1 MAKVPLTPEQGFE
14 IGSAP
19 QFSATTVQP
28 VQDTVTDDLVNF
40 SKAQNAVSAIAFKL
54 QDEYND
60 AESKKLYNEFYSELE
75 TTTSNYLNTQ
85 GFDAVKVVDKE
96 NNETAYDQ
104 TNKSITDL
112 LASYSDRASN
122 GEIKYMFENMASV
135 SVTSAQSKMTKHSIK
150 QQRLAHEAEVTASIT
165 NKKTAAMNSYETWQD
180 PTGDFVLNYTAG
192 LELLKE
198 QAVLKG
204 WNIDPD
210 AVDPSGNK
218 IPVSSQFI
226 QSVNEY
232 NMEILKDLIKQLDAD
247 GKHDQIKAVLEK
259 FKPIMKEEDLA
270 NISISVKEKYDEYNG
285 GEIVNTLLTNN
296 GNQNSGNY
304 LDQAKKVF
312 SLSSNSNSSNDI
324 GGSVKDGFNTN
335 DELLD
340 TANNERNENIELL
353 EQIKNTSKFYD
364 PETTTRLIP
373 EHQTTHLFAIQRL
386 GVKKADSLYTKAKS
400 QIDIDTKKYKED
412 PIYAKKINRQIIDNY
427 NKLITEE
434 SNKIYGRFGEGEY
447 AITIANDLEV
457 IKKGINYD
465 SSVTENIDPITN
477 LRPLNVLKE
486 ELKSTITNPKQ
497 LKYAL
502 EDLEIKYNKIK
513 NEREGAYN
521 QVLNNAKEIAFA
533 EPGGWKNLKANGI
546 DIDNF
551 TKQDQE
557 ILKNG
562 QPKESDLD
570 TVIMLEK
577 NPIEIATNLNAYSDK
592 LDNGQY
598 TELKRYAVSLR
609 TESSIGSATAD
620 ATMFDDTL
628 ITYGFDTIFTKKK
641 GKGTENNT
649 GETDL
654 DKKKDYIQLKAE
666 WKERIN
672 QFISDNNGAKP
683 TNAEKQNMLNEIL
696 NDKVYVKT
704 PWFKQHI
711 QIPAEALDDDQFKDA
726 FVFVGSEKVFTYNIP
741 KDVREYF
748 ISGYVAA
755 GMSYTEQMIANE
767 WILHGKKK
775 SKSEIIKYVEENNL

>member
-1 MAKVPLTPEQGFE
+1 MAKVPLTPQQGYE

-104 TNKSITDL
+104 TNKSITNL
-112 LASYSDRASN
+112 LASYADRASN

-165 NKKTAAMNSYETWQD
+165 NKKTAAMQNYETWQD

-296 GNQNSGNY
+296 GNQNNGNY

-353 EQIKNTSKFYD
+353 EQIKNTSKFYN

-447 AITIANDLEV
+447 AITVANDLEV

-598 TELKRYAVSLR
+598 TELKRYAASLR

>member
-165 NKKTAAMNSYETWQD
+165 NKKTAAMQNYETWQD

-296 GNQNSGNY
+296 GNQNNGNY

-353 EQIKNTSKFYD
+353 EQIKNTSKFYN

-447 AITIANDLEV
+447 AITVANDLEV

>member
-1 MAKVPLTPEQGFE
+1 MAKVPLTPQQGFE

-180 PTGDFVLNYTAG
+180 PTGDFALNYTAG

-218 IPVSSQFI
+218 IPVSSRFI
-226 QSVNEY
+226 ESVNKY

-247 GKHDQIKAVLEK
+247 GKHEQITLVLEK
-259 FKPIMKEEDLA
+259 FKPIMKEEDFA
-270 NISISVKEKYDEYNG
+270 NISVSVKEKYDEYNG
-285 GEIVNTLLTNN
+285 EEIVNTLLTNN
-296 GNQNSGNY
+296 GNQNSGNF
-304 LDQAKKVF
+304 LDQAEKVF
-312 SLSSNSNSSNDI
+312 SLNSSNNSSNDI
-324 GGSVKDGFNTN
+324 GGSVKNGFNTN

-340 TANNERNENIELL
+340 TTNNEKNENIELL
-353 EQIKNTSKFYD
+353 EQIKNTSKFYK

-386 GVKKADSLYTKAKS
+386 GVKKADAFYTKAKS
-400 QIDIDTKKYKED
+400 QIDIDTKRYKED
-412 PIYAKKINRQIIDNY
+412 PIYAKKINGQIIDNY
-427 NKLITEE
+427 NKLILEE
-434 SNKIYGRFGEGEY
+434 VYKIYARFGEGKY
-447 AITIANDLEV
+447 AITVANDLQV

-486 ELKSTITNPKQ
+486 ELKSTITDPKQ

-502 EDLEIKYNKIK
+502 QDLEIKYNKIK

-521 QVLNNAKEIAFA
+521 QVFNNAKEIAFA

-562 QPKESDLD
+562 QPEKSDLD
-570 TVIMLEK
+570 TIIELEK
-577 NPIEIATNLNAYSDK
+577 NPVEVATNLNAYSQLLSQSDY
-592 LDNGQY
+592 LG
-598 TELKRYAVSLR
+598 LKNYAKSLR
-609 TESSIGSATAD
+609 SESSTGSATAD

-641 GKGTENNT
+641 GKGSEGNT

-672 QFISDNNGAKP
+672 QFITDNNGAKP

-711 QIPAEALDDDQFKDA
+711 QIPAEALDPDQFKDA

-748 ISGYVAA
+748 IKGYVAA
-755 GMSYTEQMIANE
+755 GMSYTEQMIAEE
-767 WILHGKKK
+767 WILHGKKR
-775 SKSEIIKYVEENNL
+775 SKKEIIKFVEDNNL

>member
-1 MAKVPLTPEQGFE
+1 MAKVPLTPEQGYE

-19 QFSATTVQP
+19 QFSGTTVQP

-198 QAVLKG
+198 QAILKG

-218 IPVSSQFI
+218 IPVSSRFI
-226 QSVNEY
+226 ESVNEY

-247 GKHDQIKAVLEK
+247 GKHEQITLVLEK
-259 FKPIMKEEDLA
+259 FKPIMKEEDFA
-270 NISISVKEKYDEYNG
+270 NISISVKEKYDDYNS
-285 GEIVNTLLTNN
+285 EKIVDTILFNN
-296 GNQNSGNY
+296 SNQNSGNY
-304 LDQAKKVF
+304 LDQAEKIF
-312 SLSSNSNSSNDI
+312 SLNSSNNSSNDI

-340 TANNERNENIELL
+340 TTNNERNENIELL
-353 EQIKNTSKFYD
+353 EQIKNTSKFYN

-373 EHQTTHLFAIQRL
+373 EHQTTHLFAIQKL
-386 GVKKADSLYTKAKS
+386 GVKKADAFYTKAKS
-400 QIDIDTKKYKED
+400 QIDIDTKRYKED
-412 PIYAKKINRQIIDNY
+412 PIYAKKINGQIIDNY
-427 NKLITEE
+427 NKLILEE
-434 SNKIYGRFGEGEY
+434 VYKIYARFGEGKY
-447 AITIANDLEV
+447 AITVANDLQA
-457 IKKGINYD
+457 IKKDINYD

-486 ELKSTITNPKQ
+486 ELKSTITDPKQ

-502 EDLEIKYNKIK
+502 QDLEIKYNKIK

-562 QPKESDLD
+562 QPEKSDLD
-570 TVIMLEK
+570 TIIELEK
-577 NPIEIATNLNAYSDK
+577 NPVEVATNLNAYSQLLSQSDY
-592 LDNGQY
+592 LG
-598 TELKRYAVSLR
+598 LKNYAKSLR
-609 TESSIGSATAD
+609 SESSTGSATAD

-641 GKGTENNT
+641 ESGVGKST
-649 GETDL
+649 GETDI

-672 QFISDNNGAKP
+672 QFITDNNGAKP

-711 QIPAEALDDDQFKDA
+711 QIPAEALDPDQFKDA

-748 ISGYVAA
+748 IKGYVAA
-755 GMSYTEQMIANE
+755 GMSYTEQMIAEE
-767 WILHGKKK
+767 WILHGKKR
-775 SKSEIIKYVEENNL
+775 SKKEIIKFVEDNNL

>member
-1 MAKVPLTPEQGFE
+1 MAKVPLTPQQGLE

-19 QFSATTVQP
+19 QFSGTTVQP

-75 TTTSNYLNTQ
+75 TTTNNYLNTQ

-104 TNKSITDL
+104 TNNSITDL

-165 NKKTAAMNSYETWQD
+165 NKKTAAMQNYETWQD

-210 AVDPSGNK
+210 AVDPTGKK

-226 QSVNEY
+226 NSVNKY

-247 GKHDQIKAVLEK
+247 GKHEQIAAVLEK
-259 FKPIMKEEDLA
+259 FKPIMKEEDFA
-270 NISISVKEKYDEYNG
+270 NISISVKEKYDDYNG
-285 GEIVNTLLTNN
+285 EKIVDTILFNN

-304 LDQAKKVF
+304 LDQAEKIF
-312 SLSSNSNSSNDI
+312 SLSSSNNSSNNI

-340 TANNERNENIELL
+340 TTNNERNENIELL
-353 EQIKNTSKFYD
+353 EQIKNTSKFYN

-373 EHQTTHLFAIQRL
+373 EHQTTHLFAIQKL
-386 GVKKADSLYTKAKS
+386 GVKKADAFYTKAKS
-400 QIDIDTKKYKED
+400 QIDIDTKRYKED
-412 PIYAKKINRQIIDNY
+412 PIYAKKINEQIIDNY

-434 SNKIYGRFGEGEY
+434 VNKIYGRFGEGEF

-477 LRPLNVLKE
+477 LRPLDVLKE

-502 EDLEIKYNKIK
+502 QDLEIKYNKIE
-513 NEREGAYN
+513 NERKGAYN
-521 QVLNNAKEIAFA
+521 QAFNNAKEIAFA

-562 QPKESDLD
+562 QPEESDID
-570 TVIMLEK
+570 TVVELVN
-577 NPIEIATNLNAYSDK
+577 NPAEIATNLNAYSDK

-598 TELKRYAVSLR
+598 LALKRYADSLR
-609 TESSIGSATAD
+609 TEDSVVEATGNITMLKATLDRYDMGDLYTSKKKTKKQDYIAIHD
-620 ATMFDDTL
+620 AWIKEINARQILKGNKKLTLGEKQEALNDILLDNVTLDNRFFGDTKDVNIFTIDQDDLKRVYVDVPYNGENVRIFTSKIDPQVLGL
-628 ITYGFDTIFTKKK
+628 IT
-641 GKGTENNT
+641 
-649 GETDL
+649 
-654 DKKKDYIQLKAE
+654 
-666 WKERIN
+666 
-672 QFISDNNGAKP
+672 
-683 TNAEKQNMLNEIL
+683 
-696 NDKVYVKT
+696 
-704 PWFKQHI
+704 
-711 QIPAEALDDDQFKDA
+711 EALRKANKPVTQENIADYFVRKGQPKNIDEA
-726 FVFVGSEKVFTYNIP
+726 FAYK
-741 KDVREYF
+741 
-748 ISGYVAA
+748 
-755 GMSYTEQMIANE
+755 
-767 WILHGKKK
+767 
-775 SKSEIIKYVEENNL
+775 EEE

>member
-1 MAKVPLTPEQGFE
+1 MAKVPLTPQQGFE

-75 TTTSNYLNTQ
+75 TNTNNYLNTQ

-122 GEIKYMFENMASV
+122 SEIKYMFENMASV
-135 SVTSAQSKMTKHSIK
+135 SVRSAQNKMTNHSIK

-210 AVDPSGNK
+210 AVDKTGKK

-226 QSVNEY
+226 ESVNEY

-247 GKHDQIKAVLEK
+247 GKHEQITLVLEK
-259 FKPIMKEEDLA
+259 FKPIMKEEDFA
-270 NISISVKEKYDEYNG
+270 NISISVKEKYDDYNS
-285 GEIVNTLLTNN
+285 EKIVDTILFNN

-304 LDQAKKVF
+304 LDQAEKIF
-312 SLSSNSNSSNDI
+312 SLNSSNNSSNDI

-335 DELLD
+335 DEILD
-340 TANNERNENIELL
+340 TTNNERNENIELL
-353 EQIKNTSKFYD
+353 EQIKNTSKFYK

-373 EHQTTHLFAIQRL
+373 EHQTTHLFAIQKL
-386 GVKKADSLYTKAKS
+386 GVKKADSFYTKAKS
-400 QIDIDTKKYKED
+400 QIDIDQKKYKED
-412 PIYAKKINRQIIDNY
+412 ATYAKKINEQIIDNY
-427 NKLITEE
+427 NKLIVEE
-434 SNKIYGRFGEGEY
+434 VNKIYGRFGEGEF

-502 EDLEIKYNKIK
+502 QDLEIKYNKIK

-521 QVLNNAKEIAFA
+521 QALNNAKEIAFA

-562 QPKESDLD
+562 QPEESDID
-570 TVIMLEK
+570 TVVELVN
-577 NPIEIATNLNAYSDK
+577 NPAEVATNLNAYSDK
-592 LDNGQY
+592 LNNGQY
-598 TELKRYAVSLR
+598 LALKRYADSLR
-609 TESSIGSATAD
+609 TEDSVVEATGNITMLK
-620 ATMFDDTL
+620 ATLDRYNMGDLYTSKNKS
-628 ITYGFDTIFTKKK
+628 KKQ
-641 GKGTENNT
+641 
-649 GETDL
+649 
-654 DKKKDYIQLKAE
+654 DYIAIHDAWIKEINARQILKGN
-666 WKERIN
+666 KKLTL
-672 QFISDNNGAKP
+672 G
-683 TNAEKQNMLNEIL
+683 EKQ
-696 NDKVYVKT
+696 
-704 PWFKQHI
+704 
-711 QIPAEALDDDQFKDA
+711 EALDDILLDTVTLDNRFFGDTKDVNI
-726 FVFVGSEKVFTYNIP
+726 FTIDVDELQRVYVDVPYNGESVRVFTSKIDPQVLGLITEALRKANKPVSQENIADYFVRKGQP
-741 KDVREYF
+741 KN
-748 ISGYVAA
+748 I
-755 GMSYTEQMIANE
+755 NE
-767 WILHGKKK
+767 AFAYK
-775 SKSEIIKYVEENNL
+775 EEE

>member
-1 MAKVPLTPEQGFE
+1 MAKVPLTPQQGFE

-180 PTGDFVLNYTAG
+180 PTGNFVLNYTAG

-218 IPVSSQFI
+218 IPVSSRFI
-226 QSVNEY
+226 ESVNEY

-247 GKHDQIKAVLEK
+247 GKHEQITLVLEK
-259 FKPIMKEEDLA
+259 FKPIMKEEDFA
-270 NISISVKEKYDEYNG
+270 NISVSVTEKYDEYNG
-285 GEIVNTLLTNN
+285 EEIVNTLLTNN
-296 GNQNSGNY
+296 GNQNSGNF
-304 LDQAKKVF
+304 LDQAEKVF
-312 SLSSNSNSSNDI
+312 SLNSSNNSSNDI
-324 GGSVKDGFNTN
+324 GGSVKNGFNTN

-340 TANNERNENIELL
+340 TTNNEKNENIELL
-353 EQIKNTSKFYD
+353 EQIKNTSKFYK

-386 GVKKADSLYTKAKS
+386 GVKKADAFYTKAKS
-400 QIDIDTKKYKED
+400 QIDIDTKRYKED
-412 PIYAKKINRQIIDNY
+412 PIYAKKINGQIIDNY
-427 NKLITEE
+427 NKLILEE
-434 SNKIYGRFGEGEY
+434 VYKIYARFGEGKY
-447 AITIANDLEV
+447 AITVANDLQV

-486 ELKSTITNPKQ
+486 ELKSTITDPKQ

-502 EDLEIKYNKIK
+502 QDLEIKYNKIK

-562 QPKESDLD
+562 QPEESDID
-570 TVIMLEK
+570 TVVELVN
-577 NPIEIATNLNAYSDK
+577 NPVEVATNLNAYSDK

-598 TELKRYAVSLR
+598 LALKRYAASLR
-609 TESSIGSATAD
+609 SEDSVVEATGNI
-620 ATMFDDTL
+620 TM
-628 ITYGFDTIFTKKK
+628 
-641 GKGTENNT
+641 
-649 GETDL
+649 
-654 DKKKDYIQLKAE
+654 LKATLD
-666 WKERIN
+666 RY
-672 QFISDNNGAKP
+672 
-683 TNAEKQNMLNEIL
+683 NMGDL
-696 NDKVYVKT
+696 
-704 PWFKQHI
+704 
-711 QIPAEALDDDQFKDA
+711 
-726 FVFVGSEKVFTYNIP
+726 
-741 KDVREYF
+741 
-748 ISGYVAA
+748 
-755 GMSYTEQMIANE
+755 YTS
-767 WILHGKKK
+767 KKK
-775 SKSEIIKYVEENNL
+775 SKKQDYIAIHDAWLKEINARQIAKGNVKLTMGEKQEALNDILLDNVTLDNRFFGDTKDVNIFTIDVDELQRVYVDVPYNGKNVRIFTSKIDPQVLGLIQQALRKANKPVTQQNIADYFVRKGQPKNIDEAFAYKEEE

>member
-1 MAKVPLTPEQGFE
+1 MAKVPLTPQQGLE

-19 QFSATTVQP
+19 QFSGTNVQP

-122 GEIKYMFENMASV
+122 GEIKYMFENMAFV
-135 SVTSAQSKMTKHSIK
+135 SVTSAQNKMTNHSIK
-150 QQRLAHEAEVTASIT
+150 QQRLAHEGEVTASIT

-210 AVDPSGNK
+210 AVDSSGNK

-226 QSVNEY
+226 ESVNDY

-247 GKHDQIKAVLEK
+247 GKHDQVTLVLEK
-259 FKPIMKEEDLA
+259 FRPIMKEEDFA
-270 NISISVKEKYDEYNG
+270 NISISVKEKYDDYNS
-285 GEIVNTLLTNN
+285 EKIVDTILFNN

-304 LDQAKKVF
+304 LDQAEKVF
-312 SLSSNSNSSNDI
+312 SLSSSNNSTNNI

-335 DELLD
+335 DALLD
-340 TANNERNENIELL
+340 TTNNERNENIELL
-353 EQIKNTSKFYD
+353 EQIKNTSKFYN

-373 EHQTTHLFAIQRL
+373 EHQTTHLFAIQKL
-386 GVKKADSLYTKAKS
+386 GVKKADAFYTKAKS
-400 QIDIDTKKYKED
+400 QIDIDTKRYKED
-412 PIYAKKINRQIIDNY
+412 ATYAKKINGQIIDNY

-434 SNKIYGRFGEGEY
+434 VNKIYGRFGEGEF

-465 SSVTENIDPITN
+465 SNVTENIDPITN

-497 LKYAL
+497 LEYAL
-502 EDLEIKYNKIK
+502 QDLEIKYNKIK
-513 NEREGAYN
+513 NERENAYN
-521 QVLNNAKEIAFA
+521 QALNNAKEIAFA

-562 QPKESDLD
+562 QPEESDID
-570 TVIMLEK
+570 TVVELVN
-577 NPIEIATNLNAYSDK
+577 NPAEVATNLNAYSNK

-598 TELKRYAVSLR
+598 LALKRYAATLR
-609 TESSIGSATAD
+609 TEDSVVEATGNITMLKATLDRYGMGDLYTSKKKTKKQDYIAIHD
-620 ATMFDDTL
+620 AWLKEINARQIAKGNKKLTMGEKQEALNDILLDNVTL
-628 ITYGFDTIFTKKK
+628 DYRFRDKENVNIFT
-641 GKGTENNT
+641 
-649 GETDL
+649 
-654 DKKKDYIQLKAE
+654 I
-666 WKERIN
+666 
-672 QFISDNNGAKP
+672 
-683 TNAEKQNMLNEIL
+683 
-696 NDKVYVKT
+696 
-704 PWFKQHI
+704 
-711 QIPAEALDDDQFKDA
+711 DQDELQR
-726 FVFVGSEKVFTYNIP
+726 VFVDVPYNGENVRVFTSKIDPQVLGLIQQALRKANKPVTQQNIADYFVRKGQP
-741 KDVREYF
+741 KNIDEAFAY
-748 ISGYVAA
+748 
-755 GMSYTEQMIANE
+755 
-767 WILHGKKK
+767 K
-775 SKSEIIKYVEENNL
+775 EEE

>member
-296 GNQNSGNY
+296 GNQNNGNY

-353 EQIKNTSKFYD
+353 EQIKNTSKFYN

>member
-1 MAKVPLTPEQGFE
+1 MAKVPLTPQQGLE

-112 LASYSDRASN
+112 LASYSNRASN

-218 IPVSSQFI
+218 IRVSSQFI
-226 QSVNEY
+226 ESVNDY

-247 GKHDQIKAVLEK
+247 GSHDQITLVLEK
-259 FKPIMKEEDLA
+259 FKPIIKEEDFA
-270 NISISVKEKYDEYNG
+270 NISISVNEKYDDYNG
-285 GEIVNTLLTNN
+285 EKIVDTILFNN

-304 LDQAKKVF
+304 LDQVKKIF
-312 SLSSNSNSSNDI
+312 SLNSSNNSSNNI
-324 GGSVKDGFNTN
+324 GGSVNDGFNTN

-340 TANNERNENIELL
+340 TTNNERNENIELL
-353 EQIKNTSKFYD
+353 EQIKNTSKFYK

-373 EHQTTHLFAIQRL
+373 EHQTTHLFAIQKL

-412 PIYAKKINRQIIDNY
+412 ATYAKKINEQIIDNY
-427 NKLITEE
+427 NKLIIEE
-434 SNKIYGRFGEGEY
+434 AEKIYGTTDRLLGARYSNQNEY
-447 AITIANDLEV
+447 TVAIANDLEA
-457 IKKGINYD
+457 IKKGINYE
-465 SSVTENIDPITN
+465 SSVTENIDLITN
-477 LRPLNVLKE
+477 LRPLDVLKE
-486 ELKSTITNPKQ
+486 ELKSTIINPKQ
-497 LKYAL
+497 LEYAL

-513 NEREGAYN
+513 NERESAYN
-521 QVLNNAKEIAFA
+521 QAFNNAKEIAFA

-562 QPKESDLD
+562 QPEESDID
-570 TVIMLEK
+570 TVVELIN
-577 NPIEIATNLNAYSDK
+577 NPVEVATNLNAYSNK

-598 TELKRYAVSLR
+598 LALKRYAASLR
-609 TESSIGSATAD
+609 SEDSVVEATGNITMLKATLDRYDMGDLYTSKKKTKKQDYIAIHD
-620 ATMFDDTL
+620 AWLKEINARQILKGNIKLTMGEKQEALNDILLDNVTLDYRFNDKKNVNIFTVDQDDLKRVFVDVPYNGQNVRIFTSKIDPQVLGL
-628 ITYGFDTIFTKKK
+628 IT
-641 GKGTENNT
+641 
-649 GETDL
+649 
-654 DKKKDYIQLKAE
+654 
-666 WKERIN
+666 
-672 QFISDNNGAKP
+672 
-683 TNAEKQNMLNEIL
+683 
-696 NDKVYVKT
+696 
-704 PWFKQHI
+704 
-711 QIPAEALDDDQFKDA
+711 EALRKANKPVTQENIADYFVRKGQPKNIDEA
-726 FVFVGSEKVFTYNIP
+726 FAYK
-741 KDVREYF
+741 
-748 ISGYVAA
+748 
-755 GMSYTEQMIANE
+755 
-767 WILHGKKK
+767 
-775 SKSEIIKYVEENNL
+775 EEE

>member
-1 MAKVPLTPEQGFE
+1 MAKVPLTPQQGLE

-19 QFSATTVQP
+19 QFSGTTVQP

-150 QQRLAHEAEVTASIT
+150 QQRLAHEAEVAASIT
-165 NKKTAAMNSYETWQD
+165 NKKTAAMQNYETWQD

-210 AVDPSGNK
+210 AVDPTGKK

-226 QSVNEY
+226 NSVNKY

-247 GKHDQIKAVLEK
+247 GKHEQIAAVLEK
-259 FKPIMKEEDLA
+259 FKPIMKEEDFA
-270 NISISVKEKYDEYNG
+270 NISISVKEKYDDYNG
-285 GEIVNTLLTNN
+285 EKIVDTILFNN

-304 LDQAKKVF
+304 LDQAEKIF
-312 SLSSNSNSSNDI
+312 SLNSSNNSSNDI

-340 TANNERNENIELL
+340 TTNNERNENIELL
-353 EQIKNTSKFYD
+353 EQIKNTSKFYN

-373 EHQTTHLFAIQRL
+373 EHQTTHLFAIQKL
-386 GVKKADSLYTKAKS
+386 CVKKADAFYTKAKS
-400 QIDIDTKKYKED
+400 QIDIDTKRYKED
-412 PIYAKKINRQIIDNY
+412 PIYAKKINEQIIDNY

-434 SNKIYGRFGEGEY
+434 VNKIYGRFGEGEF

-477 LRPLNVLKE
+477 LRPLDVLKE

-502 EDLEIKYNKIK
+502 QDLEIKYNKIE
-513 NEREGAYN
+513 NERKGAYN
-521 QVLNNAKEIAFA
+521 QAFNNAKEIAFA

-562 QPKESDLD
+562 QPEESDID
-570 TVIMLEK
+570 TVVELVN
-577 NPIEIATNLNAYSDK
+577 NPAEVATNLNAYSDK

-598 TELKRYAVSLR
+598 LALKRYADSLR
-609 TESSIGSATAD
+609 TEDSVVEATGNITMLKATLDRYDMGDLYTSKKKTKKQDYIAIHD
-620 ATMFDDTL
+620 AWIKEINARQILKGNKKLTLGEKQEALNDILLDNVTLDNRFFGDTKDVNIFTIDQDDLKRVYVDVPYNGENVRIFTSKIDPQVLGL
-628 ITYGFDTIFTKKK
+628 IT
-641 GKGTENNT
+641 
-649 GETDL
+649 
-654 DKKKDYIQLKAE
+654 
-666 WKERIN
+666 
-672 QFISDNNGAKP
+672 
-683 TNAEKQNMLNEIL
+683 
-696 NDKVYVKT
+696 
-704 PWFKQHI
+704 
-711 QIPAEALDDDQFKDA
+711 EALRKANKPVTQENIADYFVRKGQPKNIDEA
-726 FVFVGSEKVFTYNIP
+726 FAYK
-741 KDVREYF
+741 
-748 ISGYVAA
+748 
-755 GMSYTEQMIANE
+755 
-767 WILHGKKK
+767 
-775 SKSEIIKYVEENNL
+775 EEE

>member
-1 MAKVPLTPEQGFE
+1 MAKVPLTPQQGLE

-19 QFSATTVQP
+19 QFSGTTVQP

-112 LASYSDRASN
+112 LASYADRASN

-165 NKKTAAMNSYETWQD
+165 NKKTAAMQNYETWQD

-218 IPVSSQFI
+218 IPVSSRFI
-226 QSVNEY
+226 ESVNEY

-247 GKHDQIKAVLEK
+247 GKHEQIAAVLEK
-259 FKPIMKEEDLA
+259 FKPIMKEEDFA
-270 NISISVKEKYDEYNG
+270 NISISVKEKYDDYNG
-285 GEIVNTLLTNN
+285 EKIVDTILFNN

-304 LDQAKKVF
+304 LDQAEKIF
-312 SLSSNSNSSNDI
+312 SLSSSNNSSNNI

-340 TANNERNENIELL
+340 TTNNERNENIELL
-353 EQIKNTSKFYD
+353 EQIKNTSKFYN

-373 EHQTTHLFAIQRL
+373 EHQTTHLFAIQKL
-386 GVKKADSLYTKAKS
+386 GVKKADAFYTKAKS
-400 QIDIDTKKYKED
+400 QIDIDTKRYKED
-412 PIYAKKINRQIIDNY
+412 PIYAKKINEQIIDNY

-434 SNKIYGRFGEGEY
+434 VNKIYGRFGEGEF

-477 LRPLNVLKE
+477 LRPLDVLKE

-502 EDLEIKYNKIK
+502 QDLEIKYNKIE
-513 NEREGAYN
+513 NERKGAYN
-521 QVLNNAKEIAFA
+521 QAFNNAKEIAFA

-562 QPKESDLD
+562 QPEESDID
-570 TVIMLEK
+570 TVVELVN
-577 NPIEIATNLNAYSDK
+577 NPAEVATNLKAYSDK

-598 TELKRYAVSLR
+598 LALKRYADSLR
-609 TESSIGSATAD
+609 TEDSVVEATGNITMLKATLDRYDMGDLYTSKKKTKKQDYIAIHD
-620 ATMFDDTL
+620 AWIKEINARQILKGNKKLTLGEKQEALNDILLDNVTLDNRFFGDTKDVNIFTIDQDDLKRVYVDVPYNGENVRIFTSKIDPQVLGL
-628 ITYGFDTIFTKKK
+628 IT
-641 GKGTENNT
+641 
-649 GETDL
+649 
-654 DKKKDYIQLKAE
+654 
-666 WKERIN
+666 
-672 QFISDNNGAKP
+672 
-683 TNAEKQNMLNEIL
+683 
-696 NDKVYVKT
+696 
-704 PWFKQHI
+704 
-711 QIPAEALDDDQFKDA
+711 EALRKANKPVTQENIADYFVRKGQPKNIDEA
-726 FVFVGSEKVFTYNIP
+726 FAYK
-741 KDVREYF
+741 
-748 ISGYVAA
+748 
-755 GMSYTEQMIANE
+755 
-767 WILHGKKK
+767 
-775 SKSEIIKYVEENNL
+775 EEE

>member
-1 MAKVPLTPEQGFE
+1 MAKVPLTPEQGYE

-19 QFSATTVQP
+19 QFSGTTVQP

-104 TNKSITDL
+104 TNKIITDL

-218 IPVSSQFI
+218 IPVSSRFI
-226 QSVNEY
+226 ESVNEY

-247 GKHDQIKAVLEK
+247 GKHEQITLVLEK
-259 FKPIMKEEDLA
+259 FKPIMKEEDFA
-270 NISISVKEKYDEYNG
+270 NISISVKEKYDDYNS
-285 GEIVNTLLTNN
+285 EKIVDTILFNN

-304 LDQAKKVF
+304 LDQAEKIF
-312 SLSSNSNSSNDI
+312 SLNSSNNSSNDI

-340 TANNERNENIELL
+340 TTNNERNENIELL
-353 EQIKNTSKFYD
+353 EQIKNTSKFYNS
-364 PETTTRLIP
+364 ETTTRLIP
-373 EHQTTHLFAIQRL
+373 EHQTTHLFAIQKL
-386 GVKKADSLYTKAKS
+386 GVKKADAFYTKAKS
-400 QIDIDTKKYKED
+400 QIDIDTKRYKED
-412 PIYAKKINRQIIDNY
+412 PIYAKKINGQIIDNY
-427 NKLITEE
+427 NKLILEE
-434 SNKIYGRFGEGEY
+434 VYKIYARFGEGKY
-447 AITIANDLEV
+447 AITVANDLQV

-465 SSVTENIDPITN
+465 SSVTENINPITN

-497 LKYAL
+497 LEYAL
-502 EDLEIKYNKIK
+502 QDLEIKYNKIK

-562 QPKESDLD
+562 QPEKSDLD
-570 TVIMLEK
+570 TIIKLEK
-577 NPIEIATNLNAYSDK
+577 NPVEVATNLNAYSQLLSQSDY
-592 LDNGQY
+592 LG
-598 TELKRYAVSLR
+598 LKNYAKSLR
-609 TESSIGSATAD
+609 SESSTGSATAD

-641 GKGTENNT
+641 GKGRENNT

-672 QFISDNNGAKP
+672 QFITDNNGAKP

-711 QIPAEALDDDQFKDA
+711 QIPAEALDPDQFKDA

-748 ISGYVAA
+748 IKGYVAA
-755 GMSYTEQMIANE
+755 GMSYTEQMIAEE
-767 WILHGKKK
+767 WILHGKKR
-775 SKSEIIKYVEENNL
+775 SKKEIIKFVEDNNL

>member
-1 MAKVPLTPEQGFE
+1 MAKVPLTPEQGYE

-19 QFSATTVQP
+19 QFSGTTVQP

-218 IPVSSQFI
+218 IPVSSRFI
-226 QSVNEY
+226 ESVNEY

-247 GKHDQIKAVLEK
+247 GKHEQITLVLEK
-259 FKPIMKEEDLA
+259 FKPIMKEEDFA
-270 NISISVKEKYDEYNG
+270 NISISVKEKYDDYNS
-285 GEIVNTLLTNN
+285 EKIVDTILFNN

-304 LDQAKKVF
+304 LDQAEKIF
-312 SLSSNSNSSNDI
+312 SLNSSNNSSNDI

-340 TANNERNENIELL
+340 TTNNERNENIELL
-353 EQIKNTSKFYD
+353 EQIKNTSKFYN

-373 EHQTTHLFAIQRL
+373 EHQTTHLFAIQKL
-386 GVKKADSLYTKAKS
+386 GVKKADAFYTKAKS
-400 QIDIDTKKYKED
+400 QIDIDTKRYKED
-412 PIYAKKINRQIIDNY
+412 PIYAKKINGQIIDNY
-427 NKLITEE
+427 NKLILEE
-434 SNKIYGRFGEGEY
+434 VYKIYARFGEGKY
-447 AITIANDLEV
+447 AITVANDLQA
-457 IKKGINYD
+457 IKKDINYD

-486 ELKSTITNPKQ
+486 ELKSTITDPKQ

-502 EDLEIKYNKIK
+502 QDLEIKYNKIK

-562 QPKESDLD
+562 QPEKSDLD
-570 TVIMLEK
+570 TIIELEK
-577 NPIEIATNLNAYSDK
+577 NPVEVATNLNAYSQLLSQSDY
-592 LDNGQY
+592 LG
-598 TELKRYAVSLR
+598 LKNYAKSLR
-609 TESSIGSATAD
+609 SESSTGSATAD

-641 GKGTENNT
+641 ESGVGKST

-672 QFISDNNGAKP
+672 QFITDNNGAKP

-711 QIPAEALDDDQFKDA
+711 QIPAEALDPDQFKDA

-748 ISGYVAA
+748 IKGYVAA
-755 GMSYTEQMIANE
+755 GMSYTEQMIAEE
-767 WILHGKKK
+767 WILHGKKR
-775 SKSEIIKYVEENNL
+775 SKKEIIKFVEDNNL

>member
-1 MAKVPLTPEQGFE
+1 MAKVPLTPQQGLE

-19 QFSATTVQP
+19 QFSGTTVQP

-75 TTTSNYLNTQ
+75 TTTNNYLNTQ

-104 TNKSITDL
+104 TNNSITDL

-210 AVDPSGNK
+210 AVDPTGKK

-226 QSVNEY
+226 ESVNEY
-232 NMEILKDLIKQLDAD
+232 NMEIFKDLIKQLSAD
-247 GKHDQIKAVLEK
+247 NKHEQVDLVLQK
-259 FKPIMKEEDLA
+259 IKPILKEEDFA
-270 NISISVKEKYDEYNG
+270 NLSISVKEKYDDYNS
-285 GEIVNTLLTNN
+285 EKIVDTILFNN

-304 LDQAKKVF
+304 LDQAEKIF
-312 SLSSNSNSSNDI
+312 SLNSSNNSSNDI

-340 TANNERNENIELL
+340 TTNNERNENIELL

-373 EHQTTHLFAIQRL
+373 EHQTTHLFAIQKL
-386 GVKKADSLYTKAKS
+386 GVKKADAFYTKAKS

-412 PIYAKKINRQIIDNY
+412 PIYAKKINEQIIDNY

-434 SNKIYGRFGEGEY
+434 VNKIYGRFGEGEY
-447 AITIANDLEV
+447 AITVANDLEV

-465 SSVTENIDPITN
+465 SNVTENIDPITN
-477 LRPLNVLKE
+477 LRPLDVLKE
-486 ELKSTITNPKQ
+486 ELKNTITNPKQ

-502 EDLEIKYNKIK
+502 QDLEIKYNKIK

-521 QVLNNAKEIAFA
+521 QAFNSAKEIAFA

-562 QPKESDLD
+562 QPEESDID
-570 TVIMLEK
+570 TVVELVN
-577 NPIEIATNLNAYSDK
+577 NPAEIATNLNAYSDK
-592 LDNGQY
+592 LNNGQY
-598 TELKRYAVSLR
+598 LSLKRYADSLR
-609 TESSIGSATAD
+609 TENSVVEATGNVTMLKATLDRYGMGDLYTSKKKTKKQNYIAIYDAWLKEINARQIAKGNVKLTMGEKQQALNDILLDNVNLDNDPFLGFIGGK
-620 ATMFDDTL
+620 DTKDTNIFFVDQDRLQDVYVDIPYKDENVRVFTSKIDPQVLGL
-628 ITYGFDTIFTKKK
+628 IT
-641 GKGTENNT
+641 
-649 GETDL
+649 
-654 DKKKDYIQLKAE
+654 
-666 WKERIN
+666 
-672 QFISDNNGAKP
+672 
-683 TNAEKQNMLNEIL
+683 
-696 NDKVYVKT
+696 
-704 PWFKQHI
+704 
-711 QIPAEALDDDQFKDA
+711 EALRKANKPVTQENIADYFVRKGQPKNIDEA
-726 FVFVGSEKVFTYNIP
+726 FAYK
-741 KDVREYF
+741 
-748 ISGYVAA
+748 
-755 GMSYTEQMIANE
+755 
-767 WILHGKKK
+767 
-775 SKSEIIKYVEENNL
+775 EEE

>member
-1 MAKVPLTPEQGFE
+1 MAKVPLTPQQGYE

-165 NKKTAAMNSYETWQD
+165 NKKTAAMQNYETWQD

-296 GNQNSGNY
+296 GNQNNGNY

-353 EQIKNTSKFYD
+353 EQIKNTSKFYN

-427 NKLITEE
+427 NKLIIEE

-562 QPKESDLD
+562 QPEESDID
-570 TVIMLEK
+570 TVVELVN
-577 NPIEIATNLNAYSDK
+577 NPAEVATNLNAYSDK

-598 TELKRYAVSLR
+598 LALKRYAASLR
-609 TESSIGSATAD
+609 SEDSVIAAEGNITMLKATLD
-620 ATMFDDTL
+620 RYDMGDLYTSKNKS
-628 ITYGFDTIFTKKK
+628 KKQ
-641 GKGTENNT
+641 
-649 GETDL
+649 
-654 DKKKDYIQLKAE
+654 DYIAIHDAWLKE
-666 WKERIN
+666 IN
-672 QFISDNNGAKP
+672 ARQILKGNKKLTLG
-683 TNAEKQNMLNEIL
+683 EKQ
-696 NDKVYVKT
+696 
-704 PWFKQHI
+704 
-711 QIPAEALDDDQFKDA
+711 EALDDILLDTVTLDNRFFGDTKDVNI
-726 FVFVGSEKVFTYNIP
+726 FTIDVDELQRVYVDVPYNGESVRVFTSKIDPQVLGLITEALRKANKPVSQENIADYFVRKGQP
-741 KDVREYF
+741 KN
-748 ISGYVAA
+748 I
-755 GMSYTEQMIANE
+755 NE
-767 WILHGKKK
+767 AFAYK
-775 SKSEIIKYVEENNL
+775 EEE

>member
-1 MAKVPLTPEQGFE
+1 MAKVPLTPQQGLE

-19 QFSATTVQP
+19 QFSGTTVQP

-75 TTTSNYLNTQ
+75 TTTNNYLNTQ
-85 GFDAVKVVDKE
+85 GFDAIKVVDKE

-104 TNKSITDL
+104 TNNSITDL

-150 QQRLAHEAEVTASIT
+150 QQRLAHEAEVAASIT
-165 NKKTAAMNSYETWQD
+165 NKKTAAMQNYETWQD

-210 AVDPSGNK
+210 AVDPTGKK

-226 QSVNEY
+226 NSVNKY

-247 GKHDQIKAVLEK
+247 GKHEQIAAVLEK
-259 FKPIMKEEDLA
+259 FKPIMKEEDFA
-270 NISISVKEKYDEYNG
+270 NISISVKEKYDDYNG
-285 GEIVNTLLTNN
+285 EKIVDTILFNN

-304 LDQAKKVF
+304 LDQAEKIF
-312 SLSSNSNSSNDI
+312 SLSSSNNSSNNI

-340 TANNERNENIELL
+340 TTNNERNENIELL
-353 EQIKNTSKFYD
+353 EQIKNTSKFYN

-373 EHQTTHLFAIQRL
+373 EHQTTHLFAIQKL
-386 GVKKADSLYTKAKS
+386 GVKKADAFYTKAKS
-400 QIDIDTKKYKED
+400 QIDIDTKRYKED
-412 PIYAKKINRQIIDNY
+412 PIYAKKINGQIIDNY
-427 NKLITEE
+427 NKLILEE
-434 SNKIYGRFGEGEY
+434 VYKIYARFGEGKY
-447 AITIANDLEV
+447 AITVANDLQV

-465 SSVTENIDPITN
+465 SSVTENINPITN

-486 ELKSTITNPKQ
+486 ELKSTITDPKQ

-502 EDLEIKYNKIK
+502 QDLEIKYNKIK

-562 QPKESDLD
+562 QPEESDID
-570 TVIMLEK
+570 TVVELVN
-577 NPIEIATNLNAYSDK
+577 NPAEVATNLNAYSDK

-598 TELKRYAVSLR
+598 LALKRYADSLR
-609 TESSIGSATAD
+609 TEDSVVEATGNITMLKATLDRYDMGDLYTSKKKTKKQDYIAIHD
-620 ATMFDDTL
+620 AWIKEINARQILKGNKKLTLGEKQEALNDILLDNVTLDNRFFGDTKDVNIFTIDQDDLKRVYVDVPYNGENVRIFTSKIDPQVLGL
-628 ITYGFDTIFTKKK
+628 IT
-641 GKGTENNT
+641 
-649 GETDL
+649 
-654 DKKKDYIQLKAE
+654 
-666 WKERIN
+666 
-672 QFISDNNGAKP
+672 
-683 TNAEKQNMLNEIL
+683 
-696 NDKVYVKT
+696 
-704 PWFKQHI
+704 
-711 QIPAEALDDDQFKDA
+711 EALRKANKPVTQENIADYFVRKGQPKNIDEA
-726 FVFVGSEKVFTYNIP
+726 FAYK
-741 KDVREYF
+741 
-748 ISGYVAA
+748 
-755 GMSYTEQMIANE
+755 
-767 WILHGKKK
+767 
-775 SKSEIIKYVEENNL
+775 EEE

>member
-1 MAKVPLTPEQGFE
+1 MAKVPLTPQEGLE

-19 QFSATTVQP
+19 QFSATTIQP

-75 TTTSNYLNTQ
+75 TNTNNYLNTQ

-104 TNKSITDL
+104 TNNSITDL

-122 GEIKYMFENMASV
+122 GEIKYMFENMALV
-135 SVTSAQSKMTKHSIK
+135 SVRSAQNKMTNHSIK

-165 NKKTAAMNSYETWQD
+165 NKKTAAMQNYETWQD

-204 WNIDPD
+204 WNIDPN
-210 AVDPSGNK
+210 AVDPTGKK

-226 QSVNEY
+226 ESVNEY

-247 GKHDQIKAVLEK
+247 GKYDQISAVLEK
-259 FKPIMKEEDLA
+259 FKPIMKEEDFA
-270 NISISVKEKYDEYNG
+270 NISISVKEKYDDYNS
-285 GEIVNTLLTNN
+285 EKIVDTILFNN

-304 LDQAKKVF
+304 LDQAEKVF
-312 SLSSNSNSSNDI
+312 SLNSSNNSSNDI

-340 TANNERNENIELL
+340 TTNNERNENIELL
-353 EQIKNTSKFYD
+353 EQIKNTSKFYN

-373 EHQTTHLFAIQRL
+373 EHQTTHLFAIQKL
-386 GVKKADSLYTKAKS
+386 GVKKADAFYTKAKS

-412 PIYAKKINRQIIDNY
+412 PIYAKKINEQIIDNY

-434 SNKIYGRFGEGEY
+434 VNKIYGRFGEGEF
-447 AITIANDLEV
+447 AITISNDLEV

-465 SSVTENIDPITN
+465 SSVTENIDQITN

-502 EDLEIKYNKIK
+502 QDLEIKYNKIK
-513 NEREGAYN
+513 NERENAYN

-562 QPKESDLD
+562 QPEESDID
-570 TVIMLEK
+570 TVVELVN
-577 NPIEIATNLNAYSDK
+577 NPAEIATNLNAYSDK

-598 TELKRYAVSLR
+598 LSLKRYAASLR
-609 TESSIGSATAD
+609 SEDSVVEATGNVTMLKATLDRYDMGDLYTSKNKNKKRKYVAIHDAWLKEINARQIAKGNEKLTMGEKQAALNDILLDVVNVDNDPFLGFIGGGDTKDTNIFFVDQDRLQDVYVDIPYNDENVRVFTSKIDPQVLSLITESLRKANKPVTQKNIAD
-620 ATMFDDTL
+620 YFVR
-628 ITYGFDTIFTKKK
+628 K
-641 GKGTENNT
+641 GQPKNV
-649 GETDL
+649 
-654 DKKKDYIQLKAE
+654 
-666 WKERIN
+666 
-672 QFISDNNGAKP
+672 
-683 TNAEKQNMLNEIL
+683 NE
-696 NDKVYVKT
+696 
-704 PWFKQHI
+704 
-711 QIPAEALDDDQFKDA
+711 A
-726 FVFVGSEKVFTYNIP
+726 FAY
-741 KDVREYF
+741 RE
-748 ISGYVAA
+748 
-755 GMSYTEQMIANE
+755 
-767 WILHGKKK
+767 
-775 SKSEIIKYVEENNL
+775 EE

>member
-19 QFSATTVQP
+19 QFSATTVHP

-104 TNKSITDL
+104 TNNSITDL

-165 NKKTAAMNSYETWQD
+165 NKKTAAMQNYETWQD

-210 AVDPSGNK
+210 AVDPTGKK

-226 QSVNEY
+226 ESVNEY
-232 NMEILKDLIKQLDAD
+232 NMEVFKDLIKQLSAD
-247 GKHDQIKAVLEK
+247 NKHEQVDLVLQK
-259 FKPIMKEEDLA
+259 IKPILKEEDFA
-270 NISISVKEKYDEYNG
+270 NLSISVKEKYDDYNS
-285 GEIVNTLLTNN
+285 EKIVDTILFNN

-304 LDQAKKVF
+304 LDQAEKIF
-312 SLSSNSNSSNDI
+312 SLNSSNNSSNDI

-340 TANNERNENIELL
+340 TTNNERNENIELL

-373 EHQTTHLFAIQRL
+373 EHQTTHLFAIQKL
-386 GVKKADSLYTKAKS
+386 GVKKADAFYTKAKS

-412 PIYAKKINRQIIDNY
+412 PIYAKKINEQIIDNY

-434 SNKIYGRFGEGEY
+434 VNKIYGRFGEGEY
-447 AITIANDLEV
+447 AITVANDLEV

-465 SSVTENIDPITN
+465 SNVTENIDPITN

-486 ELKSTITNPKQ
+486 ELKNTITNPKQ

-502 EDLEIKYNKIK
+502 QDLEIKYNKIK

-521 QVLNNAKEIAFA
+521 QAFNSAKEIAFA

-562 QPKESDLD
+562 QPEESDID
-570 TVIMLEK
+570 TVVELVN
-577 NPIEIATNLNAYSDK
+577 NPAEIATNLNAYSDK
-592 LDNGQY
+592 LNNGQY
-598 TELKRYAVSLR
+598 LSLKRYADSLR
-609 TESSIGSATAD
+609 TENSVVEATGNV
-620 ATMFDDTL
+620 TM
-628 ITYGFDTIFTKKK
+628 
-641 GKGTENNT
+641 
-649 GETDL
+649 
-654 DKKKDYIQLKAE
+654 LKA
-666 WKERIN
+666 
-672 QFISDNNGAKP
+672 
-683 TNAEKQNMLNEIL
+683 T
-696 NDKVYVKT
+696 
-704 PWFKQHI
+704 
-711 QIPAEALDDDQFKDA
+711 LDRYDMGDLYT
-726 FVFVGSEKVFTYNIP
+726 SE
-741 KDVREYF
+741 
-748 ISGYVAA
+748 
-755 GMSYTEQMIANE
+755 
-767 WILHGKKK
+767 KK
-775 SKSEIIKYVEENNL
+775 SKKQDYIAIHDAWLKEINARQIAKGNVKLTMGEKQQALNDILLDNVNLDNDPFLGFIGGKDTKDTNIFFVDQDRLQDVYVDIPYKDENVRVFTSKIDPQVLGLITEALRKANKPVTQENIADYFVRKGQPKNIDEAFAYKEEE

>member
-1 MAKVPLTPEQGFE
+1 MAKVPLTPQQGLE

-19 QFSATTVQP
+19 QFSGTTVQP

-104 TNKSITDL
+104 TNNSITDL

-210 AVDPSGNK
+210 AVDPTGKK

-226 QSVNEY
+226 ESVNEY
-232 NMEILKDLIKQLDAD
+232 NMEVFKDLIKQLSAD
-247 GKHDQIKAVLEK
+247 NKHEQVDLVLQK
-259 FKPIMKEEDLA
+259 IKPILKEEDFA
-270 NISISVKEKYDEYNG
+270 NLSISVKEKYDDYNS
-285 GEIVNTLLTNN
+285 EKIVDTILFNN

-304 LDQAKKVF
+304 LDQAEKIF
-312 SLSSNSNSSNDI
+312 SLNSSNNSSNDI

-340 TANNERNENIELL
+340 TTNNERNENIELL

-373 EHQTTHLFAIQRL
+373 EHQTTHLFAIQKL
-386 GVKKADSLYTKAKS
+386 GVKKADAFYTKAKS

-412 PIYAKKINRQIIDNY
+412 PIYAKKINEQIIDNY

-434 SNKIYGRFGEGEY
+434 VNKIYGRFGEGEY
-447 AITIANDLEV
+447 AITVANDLEV

-465 SSVTENIDPITN
+465 SNVTENIDPITN

-486 ELKSTITNPKQ
+486 ELKNTITNPKQ

-502 EDLEIKYNKIK
+502 QDLEIKYNKIK

-521 QVLNNAKEIAFA
+521 QAFNSAKEIAFA

-562 QPKESDLD
+562 QPEESDID
-570 TVIMLEK
+570 TVVELVN
-577 NPIEIATNLNAYSDK
+577 NPAEIATNLNAYSDK
-592 LDNGQY
+592 LNNGQY
-598 TELKRYAVSLR
+598 LSLKRYADSLR
-609 TESSIGSATAD
+609 TENSVVEATGNVTMLKATLDRYGMGDLYTSKKKTKKQNYIAIYDAWLKEINARQIAKGNVKLTMGEKQQALNDILLDNVNLDNDPFLGFIGGG
-620 ATMFDDTL
+620 DTKDTNVFFVDQDRLQDVYVDIPYKDENVRVFTSKIDPQVLGL
-628 ITYGFDTIFTKKK
+628 IT
-641 GKGTENNT
+641 
-649 GETDL
+649 
-654 DKKKDYIQLKAE
+654 
-666 WKERIN
+666 
-672 QFISDNNGAKP
+672 
-683 TNAEKQNMLNEIL
+683 
-696 NDKVYVKT
+696 
-704 PWFKQHI
+704 
-711 QIPAEALDDDQFKDA
+711 EALRKANKPVTQENIADYFVRKGQPKNIDEA
-726 FVFVGSEKVFTYNIP
+726 FAYK
-741 KDVREYF
+741 
-748 ISGYVAA
+748 
-755 GMSYTEQMIANE
+755 
-767 WILHGKKK
+767 
-775 SKSEIIKYVEENNL
+775 EEE

>member
-1 MAKVPLTPEQGFE
+1 
-14 IGSAP
+14 
-19 QFSATTVQP
+19 
-28 VQDTVTDDLVNF
+28 
-40 SKAQNAVSAIAFKL
+40 
-54 QDEYND
+54 
-60 AESKKLYNEFYSELE
+60 
-75 TTTSNYLNTQ
+75 
-85 GFDAVKVVDKE
+85 
-96 NNETAYDQ
+96 
-104 TNKSITDL
+104 
-112 LASYSDRASN
+112 
-122 GEIKYMFENMASV
+122 MASV

-180 PTGDFVLNYTAG
+180 PTGNFVLNYTAG

-210 AVDPSGNK
+210 AVDASGNK

-232 NMEILKDLIKQLDAD
+232 NMEILKDLIKQLRAD
-247 GKHDQIKAVLEK
+247 EKHDQVDLVLLK
-259 FKPIMKEEDLA
+259 FKPIMKEDDFA
-270 NISISVKEKYDEYNG
+270 NISISVKEKYDDYNS
-285 GEIVNTLLTNN
+285 EKIVDTILFNN

-304 LDQAKKVF
+304 LDQAEKVF
-312 SLSSNSNSSNDI
+312 SLNSSNNSSNDI

-353 EQIKNTSKFYD
+353 EQIKNTSKFYN

-412 PIYAKKINRQIIDNY
+412 VTYAKKINEQIIDNY
-427 NKLITEE
+427 NKLIIEE
-434 SNKIYGRFGEGEY
+434 VNKKYRPDIATLENEIKIAEEKKRKMKSKGVYVQKRKDLTKKINQLKNQLEVAAEGEY
-447 AITIANDLEV
+447 AITVANDLEV

-465 SSVTENIDPITN
+465 FSVTENIDLITN

-497 LKYAL
+497 LKYPL
-502 EDLEIKYNKIK
+502 KDLEIKYNKIK

-521 QVLNNAKEIAFA
+521 QAFNNAKEIAFA

-562 QPKESDLD
+562 QPEESDLD
-570 TVIMLEK
+570 TIIELEK
-577 NPIEIATNLNAYSDK
+577 NPVEVATNLNAYSQLLSQSDY
-592 LDNGQY
+592 LG
-598 TELKRYAVSLR
+598 LKNYAKSLR
-609 TESSIGSATAD
+609 SESLRSESLTGSATAD

-641 GKGTENNT
+641 GKGTEGNT

-672 QFISDNNGAKP
+672 QFITDNNGAKP
-683 TNAEKQNMLNEIL
+683 TYAEKQNMLNEIL
-696 NDKVYVKT
+696 NDKVYVRT
-704 PWFKQHI
+704 PIGKRRI
-711 QIPAEALDDDQFKDA
+711 QIPAEALDPDQFKDA
-726 FVFVGSEKVFTYNIP
+726 FVFVGSEKVFTKQIP
-741 KDVREYF
+741 DEVREYF
-748 ISGYVAA
+748 IKGYDAA
-755 GMSYTEQMIANE
+755 GMSYTEQMIAEE
-767 WILHGKKK
+767 WILHGKKR
-775 SKSEIIKYVEENNL
+775 SKKEIIKFVEDNNL

>member
-1 MAKVPLTPEQGFE
+1 MAKVPLTPQQGLE

-19 QFSATTVQP
+19 QFSGTTVQP

-104 TNKSITDL
+104 TNNSITDL

-210 AVDPSGNK
+210 AVDPTGKK

-226 QSVNEY
+226 ESVNEY
-232 NMEILKDLIKQLDAD
+232 NMEVFKDLIKQLSAD
-247 GKHDQIKAVLEK
+247 NKHDQVDLVLQK
-259 FKPIMKEEDLA
+259 IKPILKEEDFA
-270 NISISVKEKYDEYNG
+270 NLSISVKEKYDDYNS
-285 GEIVNTLLTNN
+285 EKIVDTILFNN

-304 LDQAKKVF
+304 LDQAEKIF
-312 SLSSNSNSSNDI
+312 SLNSSNNSSNDI

-340 TANNERNENIELL
+340 TTNNERNENIELL

-373 EHQTTHLFAIQRL
+373 EHQTTHLFAIQKL
-386 GVKKADSLYTKAKS
+386 GVKKADAFYTKAKS

-412 PIYAKKINRQIIDNY
+412 PIYAKKINEQIIDNY

-434 SNKIYGRFGEGEY
+434 VNKIYGRFGEGEY
-447 AITIANDLEV
+447 AITVANDLEV

-465 SSVTENIDPITN
+465 SNVTENIDPITN

-486 ELKSTITNPKQ
+486 ELKNTITNPKQ

-502 EDLEIKYNKIK
+502 QDLEIKYNKIK

-521 QVLNNAKEIAFA
+521 QAFNSAKEIAFA

-562 QPKESDLD
+562 QPEESDID
-570 TVIMLEK
+570 TVVELVN
-577 NPIEIATNLNAYSDK
+577 NPAEIATNLNAYSDK
-592 LDNGQY
+592 LNNGQY
-598 TELKRYAVSLR
+598 LSLKRYADSLR
-609 TESSIGSATAD
+609 TENSVVEATGNVTMLKATLDRYGMGDLYTSKKKTKKQNYIAIYDAWLKEINARQIAKGNVKLTMGEKQQALNDILLDNVNLDNDPFLGFIGGK
-620 ATMFDDTL
+620 DTKDTNIFFVDQDRLQDVYVDIPYKDENVRVFTSKIDPQVLGL
-628 ITYGFDTIFTKKK
+628 IT
-641 GKGTENNT
+641 
-649 GETDL
+649 
-654 DKKKDYIQLKAE
+654 
-666 WKERIN
+666 
-672 QFISDNNGAKP
+672 
-683 TNAEKQNMLNEIL
+683 
-696 NDKVYVKT
+696 
-704 PWFKQHI
+704 
-711 QIPAEALDDDQFKDA
+711 EALRKANKPVTQENIADYFVRKGQPKNIDEA
-726 FVFVGSEKVFTYNIP
+726 FAYK
-741 KDVREYF
+741 
-748 ISGYVAA
+748 
-755 GMSYTEQMIANE
+755 
-767 WILHGKKK
+767 
-775 SKSEIIKYVEENNL
+775 EEE

>member
-1 MAKVPLTPEQGFE
+1 MAKVPLTPQQGLE

-19 QFSATTVQP
+19 QFSGTTVQP

-75 TTTSNYLNTQ
+75 TTTNNYLNTQ

-104 TNKSITDL
+104 TNNSITDL

-210 AVDPSGNK
+210 AVDPTGKK

-226 QSVNEY
+226 ESVNEY
-232 NMEILKDLIKQLDAD
+232 NMEVFKDLIKQLSAD
-247 GKHDQIKAVLEK
+247 NKHEQVDLVLQK
-259 FKPIMKEEDLA
+259 IKPILKEEDFA
-270 NISISVKEKYDEYNG
+270 NLSISVKEKYDDYNS
-285 GEIVNTLLTNN
+285 EKIVDTILFNN

-304 LDQAKKVF
+304 LDQAEKIF
-312 SLSSNSNSSNDI
+312 SLNSSNNSSNDI

-340 TANNERNENIELL
+340 TTNNERNENIELL

-373 EHQTTHLFAIQRL
+373 EHQTTHLFAIQKL
-386 GVKKADSLYTKAKS
+386 GVKKADAFYTKAKS

-412 PIYAKKINRQIIDNY
+412 PIYAKKINEQIIDNY

-434 SNKIYGRFGEGEY
+434 VNKIYGRFGEGEY
-447 AITIANDLEV
+447 AITVANDLEV

-465 SSVTENIDPITN
+465 SNVTENIDPITN

-486 ELKSTITNPKQ
+486 ELKNTITNPKQ

-502 EDLEIKYNKIK
+502 QDLEIKYNKIK

-521 QVLNNAKEIAFA
+521 QAFNSAKEIAFA

-562 QPKESDLD
+562 QPEESDID
-570 TVIMLEK
+570 TVVELVN
-577 NPIEIATNLNAYSDK
+577 NPAEIATNLNAYSDK
-592 LDNGQY
+592 LNNGQY
-598 TELKRYAVSLR
+598 LSLKRYADSLR
-609 TESSIGSATAD
+609 TENSVVEATGNVTMLKATLDRYGMGDLYTSKKKTKKQNYIAIYDAWLKEINARQIAKGNVKLTMGEKQQALNDILLDNVNLDNDPFLGFIGGK
-620 ATMFDDTL
+620 DTKDTNIFFVDQDRLQDVYVDIPYKDENVRVFTSKIDPQVLGL
-628 ITYGFDTIFTKKK
+628 IT
-641 GKGTENNT
+641 
-649 GETDL
+649 
-654 DKKKDYIQLKAE
+654 
-666 WKERIN
+666 
-672 QFISDNNGAKP
+672 
-683 TNAEKQNMLNEIL
+683 
-696 NDKVYVKT
+696 
-704 PWFKQHI
+704 
-711 QIPAEALDDDQFKDA
+711 EALRKANKPVTQENIADYFVRKGQPKNIDEA
-726 FVFVGSEKVFTYNIP
+726 FAYK
-741 KDVREYF
+741 
-748 ISGYVAA
+748 
-755 GMSYTEQMIANE
+755 
-767 WILHGKKK
+767 
-775 SKSEIIKYVEENNL
+775 EEE